1 MGVQRLCTLLFIK
14 PVLLISLYI
23 ERNSTRSTN
32 YDVISPTSDVVKAK
46 LIRPRPQPSRPRPGP
61 SKPRPSHRSQGQG
74 LKPSTLKAKAWTIE
88 AKAIGR
94 KAKAFKYTTSAEIK
108 ICSTSDSLTG

>member
-1 MGVQRLCTLLFIK
+1 MTSLVVGWLVGWSLVVTRVHCGRNRKQFTAIGKNSSEVNEIKCGVPQIFVLGPLLF
-14 PVLLISLYI
+14 LLVP
-23 ERNSTRSTN
+23 E
-32 YDVISPTSDVVKAK
+32 
-46 LIRPRPQPSRPRPGP
+46 
-61 SKPRPSHRSQGQG
+61 
-74 LKPSTLKAKAWTIE
+74 TLKAKAWTIE